1 MSEVDAEIFKEYLA
15 EVFESLDGLDEK
27 FVQLEKN
34 PSEVKIVDS
43 IFRPVHSIKGSSA
56 FFGLLHIQAF
66 SHKLENILDDIRK
79 GKMEAT
85 PIVIDNLLIGTD
97 YLKVMFDRVAEGD
110 TKYELLPEEKEFIDN
125 IESKITVDS
134 GKEKDNFQAVN
145 VHINEAFA
153 VLNEIRNTAK
163 IEESYLEKLSESLRK
178 AQDLVGGA
186 AVAIE
191 TGKVIVDR
199 REEERTETEKPP
211 EVGRLGEILIK
222 LGKVDRVTLGKALI
236 GKKPDEKTGEYL
248 VAKGVVSKEDIKEAL
263 KIQDSEKEEE
273 QKFKKN
279 IATQKT
285 MRISEEK
292 VDEFMDH
299 VGELIIISEVFN
311 YLEKKL
317 STISGGEHVSKE
329 FKIANLNYS
338 ELTLRLQHGLSEVRK
353 VGIKSIFQK
362 IPRIIRDVSTAI
374 GKDVEVELH
383 GEEVMLDKSLVEKLE
398 SPIIHMVR
406 NAVDHGVETP
416 EKRKAVGKPGRGKVI
431 ISAEILGESLFIR
444 LKDDGAGISRDKILE
459 KAISKGLTT
468 QQAGSQL
475 ADKEVFDF
483 IFNPGFSTAET
494 VTDISGRGVG
504 MDVVKGAIND
514 TKGKIEIEST
524 LGKGSEFI
532 ISVPVSTTLVTI
544 NGLVTSVGKSKFIF
558 PVEDVRESLRPK
570 KGEIF
575 RLKEKSEMVNI
586 RGEIYPLIRLHTLFN
601 IKTEVVEPS
610 DGVCLII
617 HKDGRSCCVLADA
630 IVEQQN
636 VVLKDL
642 GKVFHHVK
650 ALLGGAI
657 LGDGSIGLVL
667 SVGGLVG
674 EN

>member
-1 MSEVDAEIFKEYLA
+1 MSENDADIFKEYLA

-34 PSEVKIVDS
+34 PGEVKIVDS

-56 FFGLLHIQAF
+56 FFGLLHIQSF
-66 SHKLENILDDIRK
+66 SHKLENLLDDIRK
-79 GKMEAT
+79 GKMEAR
-85 PIVIDNLLIGTD
+85 PVVIDNLLKGTD
-97 YLKVMFDRVAEGD
+97 YLKAMFDRVAEGD
-110 TKYELLPEEKEFIDN
+110 THYELLPDEKEFIEN
-125 IESKITVDS
+125 LEARISVDS
-134 GKEKDNFQAVN
+134 GKEKDNFKAVSD
-145 VHINEAFA
+145 HLNEAFL
-153 VLNEIRNTAK
+153 VLDEIRSSSQVDAA
-163 IEESYLEKLSESLRK
+163 ILDRLSDSLRK
-178 AQDLVGGA
+178 AQNLVGGA
-186 AVAIE
+186 AIAIE
-191 TGKVIVDR
+191 SGKVIVDR
-199 REEERTETEKPP
+199 REEPREEAAVVP
-211 EVGRLGEILIK
+211 EVGKLGEILIK
-222 LGKVDRVTLGKALI
+222 MGKVDRTALGKALI

-248 VAKGVVSKEDIKEAL
+248 IAKGVVKKEDIKEAL
-263 KIQDSEKEEE
+263 KIQESEKEEE

-279 IATQKT
+279 IASQKT

-317 STISGGEHVSKE
+317 STIEGGEHVSKE

-353 VGIKSIFQK
+353 VAIKSIFQK
-362 IPRIIRDVSTAI
+362 IPRIIRDVATAI
-374 GKDVEVELH
+374 GKDVEVEMI

-416 EKRKAVGKPGRGKVI
+416 EKRKAAGKKERGKVV
-431 ISAEILGESLFIR
+431 ISAEIQGENLFIK

-459 KAISKGLTT
+459 KAISKGLIT

-475 ADKEVFDF
+475 QDKEVYDF
-483 IFNPGFSTAET
+483 IFNPGFSTAEK

-504 MDVVKGAIND
+504 MDVVKGAIID

-524 LGKGSEFI
+524 FGKGSEFI
-532 ISVPVSTTLVTI
+532 ISVPVSTTLITI

-558 PVEDVRESLRPK
+558 PVEDVRESIRPR

-575 RLKEKSEMVNI
+575 TLKEKSEMVNI
-586 RGEIYPLIRLHTLFN
+586 RGEIYPLVRLHSLFN
-601 IKTEVVEPS
+601 IPTKVSEPS

-617 HKDGRSCCVLADA
+617 QKNGKSCCVLADA

-650 ALLGGAI
+650 ALMGGAI

-674 EN
+674 EQ